1 MTPHLPSLPFPASLL
16 RDKRVIVCC
25 GAGGVGKTTTAAAL
39 GLAAASQGRRVL
51 VLTIDP
57 ARRLAEAMGIPASGP
72 LPATVPEDRV
82 REGKITGKLDAW
94 MLDPKYV
101 FEGMVKR
108 LADTQERAD
117 AILKNRIYRALSDL
131 VAGMQEYTALEALY
145 SFVESGNYDL
155 VVLDTPPS
163 RNALEFLEAPRKLA
177 LFLDEKIVGV
187 FLPGTGKS
195 GMFWGRARQL
205 VTSIFGRIFG
215 EGFFEEIQ
223 GFLGAF
229 SGMFTAM
236 RGHSETVRKLLLS
249 DESAFIVVTSP
260 DPSAMEEGAY
270 LEGKLREMDLPFA
283 GYVLN
288 RSWAYTRGLV
298 HPRDLPRP
306 ANITALGESALGK
319 LADLA
324 DEELR
329 LAERD
334 RDLLARLRESGGAA
348 AATPQ
353 LDASIEDF
361 SGLLFLAD
369 SLAHPSATE
378 DATVL

>member
-1 MTPHLPSLPFPASLL
+1 MMDRRPAVLPYPASLL
-16 RDKRVIVCC
+16 RDKRVVVCC
-25 GAGGVGKTTTAAAL
+25 GAGGVGKTAAAL
-39 GLAAASQGRRVL
+39 GLAAASLGRRVL

-72 LPATVPEDRV
+72 KPAAVPEEKL
-82 REGKITGKLDAW
+82 REGQITGKLDAW
-94 MLDPKYV
+94 MLDPKVV
-101 FEGMVKR
+101 FEGMVRR
-108 LADTQERAD
+108 LADSPERANT
-117 AILKNRIYRALSDL
+117 ILQNRIYRALSDL
-131 VAGMQEYTALEALY
+131 VAGMQEYTAAEALY
-145 SFVESGNYDL
+145 TFVESGNYDL

-163 RNALEFLEAPRKLA
+163 RNALEFLEAPRKLS
-177 LFLDEKIVGV
+177 LFLDEKIIGV
-187 FLPGTGKS
+187 FLPSGK
-195 GMFWGRARQL
+195 GGGGLFWGRARQM
-205 VTSIFGRIFG
+205 VTNIFGRIFG

-236 RGHSETVRKLLLS
+236 RGHSESVRKLLLS

-260 DPSAMEEGAY
+260 DPSAMTEGTF
-270 LEGKLREMDLPFA
+270 LEGKLREMGLPFA

-298 HPRDLPRP
+298 HPRDLPR
-306 ANITALGESALGK
+306 AADITTIGESALRK
-319 LADLA
+319 LAGLA

-334 RDLLARLRESGGAA
+334 RDLLAKLRERGGSAV
-348 AATPQ
+348 ATPQ

-361 SGLLFLAD
+361 GGLLYLAE

-378 DATVL
+378 DATAL